1 MPTANLNDNG
11 LLLANYDAL
20 HNAANQL
27 SALHSN
33 MMQLNT
39 DLLSRSQN
47 IAGSGNGP
55 LWGGQAATLFAA
67 QFMQLSQSMQGMLQ
81 RLEAANASIPTIIAV
96 VQNADSTGAS
106 LFNTG
111 E

>member
-20 HNAANQL
+20 HSAANQL
-27 SALHSN
+27 SALHSS
-33 MMQLNT
+33 MLQINT
-39 DLLSRSQN
+39 DLMNRAQN

-67 QFMQLSQSMQGMLQ
+67 QFAQLSQ
-81 RLEAANASIPTIIAV
+81 
-96 VQNADSTGAS
+96 
-106 LFNTG
+106 
-111 E
+111 